1 MSAYRRVAVDDRRG
15 AQSSDDD
22 ESTNSHAGAG
32 ARRTRAERATDK
44 LHALAWILAA
54 YLSECPILDYFLAHC
69 SNSISFTDTHDRNDS
84 ASSATHFFT
93 TLWSDERII
102 RPLFNTA
109 MSMFALN
116 TLLLLYLTVY
126 LPWRYPVDDTFTT
139 PANTPK
145 FWNAYCPRV
154 IPTMTALGVMGSL
167 LLVRACF
174 PVWSFL
180 TPLILGVIALGFFF
194 SLHFVPSC

>member
-1 MSAYRRVAVDDRRG
+1 MLEAAAAAAWLFRKGCRDVVQTAMSAYRRVAVDEQRRG
-15 AQSSDDD
+15 AQSSDD

-32 ARRTRAERATDK
+32 PRRTRAERATDK

-54 YLSECPILDYFLAHC
+54 YL
-69 SNSISFTDTHDRNDS
+69 T
-84 ASSATHFFT
+84 SSATHFFT

-102 RPLFNTA
+102 RPLFYTA
-109 MSMFALN
+109 ISMFAMN
-116 TLLLLYLTVY
+116 TLLLLYLTTY
-126 LPWRYPVDDTFTT
+126 LPWRFPVDDTFTT

-145 FWNAYCPRV
+145 FWNVYCPRV
-154 IPTMTALGVMGSL
+154 IPTMTAMGVIGSL

-194 SLHFVPSC
+194 GLHFVPSC